1 MDRLPNIVEK
11 FKNSEKG
18 NLKIL
23 YKNILVKTCFAYDAA
38 YSDRK
43 DLAKRTV
50 SDKILKDRAH
60 KIPINLKYDRC
71 QRGLGRMIY
80 NISYKKTGLGA
91 KASVN
96 EELDQEL
103 HKFMIKKFMRRKV
116 YARFKEN
123 IW

>member
-1 MDRLPNIVEK
+1 MDRLPNIVKK

-18 NLKIL
+18 NLKTI
-23 YKNILVKTCFAYDAA
+23 YKNILVKTCFAHDAA

-60 KIPINLKYDRC
+60 KIAINLKYDRY
-71 QRGLGRMIY
+71 QRGLGRMVY
-80 NISYKKTGLGA
+80 NISYKKTGLEA

-103 HKFMIKKFMRRKV
+103 HKLMIKKFMIRKV
-116 YARFKEN
+116 YARFKGN

>member
-1 MDRLPNIVEK
+1 MDHLPNIVKK

-18 NLKIL
+18 NLKAI
-23 YKNILVKTCFAYDAA
+23 YKNILVKTCFAHDAA
-38 YSDRK
+38 YFDRK

-60 KIPINLKYDRC
+60 KIAINLKYDRY
-71 QRGLGRMIY
+71 QRGLE
-80 NISYKKTGLGA
+80 A

-103 HKFMIKKFMRRKV
+103 HKLMIKKFMIRKV